1 MFAAWGTW
9 VARHRWP
16 VLVIALAAVIGAG
29 VWGMGVFGQ
38 LSEGG
43 YNDPNS
49 ESSQAADVVRTALGA
64 RNADIVVIYTPTA
77 GTIDNPALAQRVQ
90 QRLAALPHDAVTA
103 TDSYWV
109 GDKPQYATADK
120 SRAVAV
126 LTLAGQ
132 NDSDKLTAFKK
143 ISGKLEVEGAADQ
156 VAGAAALGEASASL
170 STKDLGFAEAVSL
183 PIVLILL
190 LFIFGS
196 LVAAA
201 LPVLVGGAAVLGS
214 LGVLH
219 AVALGHDVNS
229 FAVNVASLLGLG
241 MAIDYGLFIVGR
253 FREEQGFG
261 RTTAEAV
268 SRAVATAGR
277 TVVFSA
283 TLLMIA
289 LAGLLLFPQGFLKS
303 LAYGGLAAVALAAF
317 LSLTLLPAVLAVLG
331 PRVDKLPVK
340 LPVRRNAR
348 PAGTGWARFSDRV
361 LNRPVLFALPI
372 LAGLLLLAAPIKGVQ
387 FGENDERV
395 LPESQPARQ
404 AIETL
409 KTDFPSLSSAGVQVV
424 LRGTHGTAPDAAA
437 GDSFATTVGRIAGVA
452 AVTPAGTGGDVLVLT
467 ATLKDHDA
475 FSTQARDAV
484 DKIRALTPPP
494 GTEVLVGGAT
504 ARNVDSL
511 DATAGRLP
519 LMISL
524 LVGATLLLMFLAF
537 GSILLPI
544 KAVVVSA
551 LSLSATFGIL
561 VWIFQDGHG
570 AGLLQVTPA
579 PLEVGIVVLMGAVV
593 FGLSTDY
600 EVFLLSRMV
609 EARTRGASTAEAV
622 TTGLA
627 RTGRVISAA
636 AILLIVVTGAFAL
649 SSVSTMRFVGV
660 GMIIALFLDATVVRM
675 LLVPA
680 ILKLMGNAAWWAPG
694 PLRRLQE
701 RAGLAEYA
709 GEELFPTISVG
720 RHAAPES
727 AAARPSSSPGTP
739 PRHATRPTAAAIASS
754 AAVPALTSAGPGE
767 VGTHWAA
774 AAAAIGRSSPQT
786 VTASVS
792 ATGQV
797 SSARVNRHAIPAAA
811 EERQSLRISTGEHAP
826 LRSGTGERPLARSG
840 VGEQSLARNRTGES
854 PLTRSGT
861 GENRPAHND
870 AGENPWIRNG
880 TSENAA
886 TRNDTGDYPP
896 TRSSTGDYPLARN
909 DTDDNPPT
917 QNGTGDY
924 PLTRNDTG
932 ENPPARHDAGEDPWI
947 RNGTGE
953 SSPSRDDT
961 GDSPWIR
968 NGTGE
973 NTPARNGTS
982 EKPPTRDDTGESL
995 PLRNATGENSQAR
1008 NGIGENPLLRNG
1020 TGENPRVRV
1029 ETGDSPV
1036 RFGAAGNPPV
1046 RIGAGKQAAWDS
1058 RSGQGPTVR
1067 VATGEQPPI
1076 RLGTGEQSPNS
1087 ADTGQQPSSRADTG
1101 WQPSA
1106 PVGVGEQP
1114 GAPADGATLRAGSAG
1129 RQGFDGQQVPTT
1141 GTGLP
1146 ARAPFGTGERP
1157 QVLSL
1162 QSSGSPTDDLPA
1174 SRDDDEISAA
1184 PWATRAAEPT
1194 DAATPASPADDAAS
1208 ASAKPEMES
1217 LETVNLGPLVQPGA
1231 GEGHE
1236 TEPGPETTAI
1246 LDLGPTADLAAHF
1259 EPPEESRPER

>member
-143 ISGKLEVEGAADQ
+143 ISGKLEVEGATDQ

-340 LPVRRNAR
+340 LPGRRNAR

-452 AVTPAGTGGDVLVLT
+452 AVTPTGTGGDVLVLT

-739 PRHATRPTAAAIASS
+739 PRHATRPAAAAIASS
-754 AAVPALTSAGPGE
+754 AAVPALTSAAPGE

-792 ATGQV
+792 ATGQA
-797 SSARVNRHAIPAAA
+797 SSPHANRHAIPAAA
-811 EERQSLRISTGEHAP
+811 EERQSLRISTGERPP
-826 LRSGTGERPLARSG
+826 LRNGTGERPLARSAT
-840 VGEQSLARNRTGES
+840 GESPLPRNGTGEEPSARNRTGES
-854 PLTRSGT
+854 PLTRSDT
-861 GENRPAHND
+861 GENRPAHNN

-880 TSENAA
+880 TSEN
-886 TRNDTGDYPP
+886 PP
-896 TRSSTGDYPLARN
+896 ARS
-909 DTDDNPPT
+909 
-917 QNGTGDY
+917 GTSET
-924 PLTRNDTG
+924 PATRNDTG
-932 ENPPARHDAGEDPWI
+932 ENPWI
-947 RNGTGE
+947 RNGTSE
-953 SSPSRDDT
+953 NPAT
-961 GDSPWIR
+961 R
-968 NGTGE
+968 N
-973 NTPARNGTS
+973 
-982 EKPPTRDDTGESL
+982 DIGESL
-995 PLRNATGENSQAR
+995 PLRNATGENSQVR

-1020 TGENPRVRV
+1020 TRENPRVRV
-1029 ETGDSPV
+1029 ETGEDSPA
-1036 RFGAAGNPPV
+1036 RFGAAETPPV
-1046 RIGAGKQAAWDS
+1046 RIGAGEHAGWDS

-1067 VATGEQPPI
+1067 VPTGEQPPI
-1076 RLGTGEQSPNS
+1076 RPGTGEQPSNR
-1087 ADTGQQPSSRADTG
+1087 ADTGQQPSGRADTG

-1106 PVGVGEQP
+1106 RVGVGEQP
-1114 GAPADGATLRAGSAG
+1114 GAQADATLWAGTIG
-1129 RQGFDGQQVPTT
+1129 RQGFDGLDGQQVTTT
-1141 GTGLP
+1141 GTDLP

-1162 QSSGSPTDDLPA
+1162 RPSGSPADDVPA
-1174 SRDDDEISAA
+1174 SRDDGEINAA
-1184 PWATRAAEPT
+1184 LWNTNDTTQAADPT
-1194 DAATPASPADDAAS
+1194 DSATPAGPADNAAAAS
-1208 ASAKPEMES
+1208 AQPEMES
-1217 LETVNLGPLVQPGA
+1217 LETVNLGPLRQPGA
-1231 GEGHE
+1231 AESHE
-1236 TEPGPETTAI
+1236 TEPSPETTAI
-1246 LDLGPTADLAAHF
+1246 LELDPTADLAAHL
-1259 EPPEESRPER
+1259 EPPEESCPER